1 MKVAFLFPGQGS
13 QKVGMGK
20 DIYDNFVVARNI
32 YDRASEILSKDVA
45 KLCFESLDE
54 DLMNTENA
62 QLSIFITSLAIL
74 EVLKEKGYKADM
86 CAGLSLGEY
95 SALIYGGYISL
106 EEGIKLINRR
116 GYLMGNFAPKE
127 DFSMVAVIG
136 CPSSI
141 IENICMNINNK
152 GLFVTTANY
161 NYSGQ
166 TVISGNLEAVEMAT
180 KDLMES
186 GASKVIKLKTSGAF
200 HTSKLLKA
208 SEAFCKDLEKVDF
221 KYGNVPVIKNI
232 DGMPYSNTDDLKE
245 ILAKHIISP
254 VRFDKTI
261 TYMKNNGVDTFVEIG
276 PGRALTGFVRKELSD
291 VNTFNICSLS
301 ELDTFCNTLK

>member
-1 MKVAFLFPGQGS
+1 
-13 QKVGMGK
+13 MGK

-116 GYLMGNFAPKE
+116 IF
-127 DFSMVAVIG
+127 
-136 CPSSI
+136 
-141 IENICMNINNK
+141 
-152 GLFVTTANY
+152 
-161 NYSGQ
+161 
-166 TVISGNLEAVEMAT
+166 
-180 KDLMES
+180 
-186 GASKVIKLKTSGAF
+186 
-200 HTSKLLKA
+200 
-208 SEAFCKDLEKVDF
+208 
-221 KYGNVPVIKNI
+221 
-232 DGMPYSNTDDLKE
+232 
-245 ILAKHIISP
+245 
-254 VRFDKTI
+254 
-261 TYMKNNGVDTFVEIG
+261 NG
-276 PGRALTGFVRKELSD
+276 KS
-291 VNTFNICSLS
+291 CS
-301 ELDTFCNTLK
+301 